1 MNGDMIAAAA
11 ANPLFRGIA
20 IADMEAVLKA
30 IDACAVRV
38 RKGEQIVLD
47 GARPIAVVLEGLIH
61 IVQDDYW
68 GTRSIIHMLMPG
80 KTLGESFTTF
90 PGANLNQKAVAQTDC
105 TVLAFSKEKLL
116 GEAFPEQRRILENLL
131 GIYSIHQR
139 IFLQKFQMLSCRKTR
154 DRLLAYFSMMA
165 FEKGSPRFTVPFTRQ
180 EMADYLCVERSAM
193 CAALSAMQK
202 EGILRFKG
210 RTFEMLHAPEAQQH
224 NRGRNH
230 HSRM

>member
-1 MNGDMIAAAA
+1 MNSDMIAAAA

-20 IADMEAVLKA
+20 IADMEAVLEA

-80 KTLGESFTTF
+80 KTMGESFTSF
-90 PGANLNQKAVAQTDC
+90 PGAELNQKAIAQTDA
-105 TVLAFSKEKLL
+105 VLLAFSKDKFL
-116 GEAFPEQRRILENLL
+116 GGSFPQQKIMLENLL

-139 IFLQKFQMLSCRKTR
+139 IFLQKFQLLSRRKTR
-154 DRLLAYFSMMA
+154 DRLLAYLSMA
-165 FEKGSPRFTVPFTRQ
+165 ALDKGSPRFTVPFTRQ

-193 CAALSAMQK
+193 CAELSNMQK

-210 RTFEMLHAPEAQQH
+210 REFELLHASEAE
-224 NRGRNH
+224 R
-230 HSRM
+230 HS